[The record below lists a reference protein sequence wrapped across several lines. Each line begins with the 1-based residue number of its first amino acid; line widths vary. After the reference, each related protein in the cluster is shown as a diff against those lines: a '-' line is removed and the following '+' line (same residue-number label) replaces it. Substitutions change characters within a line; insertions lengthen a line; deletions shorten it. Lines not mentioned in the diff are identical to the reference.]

1 MIFKALFQTKAFY
14 DSDIKN
20 GRFRNTGNM
29 DAEGSWEEQPDMG
42 SAVHVPVVRVSF
54 NLI

>member
-14 DSDIKN
+14 NIKN
-20 GRFRNTGNM
+20 GRFRNTGNV

-42 SAVHVPVVRVSF
+42 SAVHVPVVRVFF